1 MMHKNQAETVAIQA
15 LSWLADQ
22 EELFGSFL
30 NTTGASVNDVRGM
43 AADPAFLGSVLDF
56 ILMADNTVTGFCD
69 SVGLPPETPKLAR
82 QFLPGGD
89 MVNWT

>member
-1 MMHKNQAETVAIQA
+1 MMNGDQAETVAIQA
-15 LSWLADQ
+15 LSWLAGQ

-43 AADPAFLGSVLDF
+43 AADPVFLGSVLDF
-56 ILMADNTVTGFCD
+56 ILMTDETVTGFCE
-69 SVGLPPETPKLAR
+69 SARLPPETPKQAR
-82 QFLPGGD
+82 QFLPGGE